1 MNIIASHQLG
11 LVEQLDAEAV
21 ALAGRGRDSAQRAL
35 VYHHVADMLGLA
47 HGFALLAA
55 HGALEVDAAVAR
67 LERIARRAWW
77 RLKRT
82 QRAALA
88 ERVAAFGENLRA
100 LDAERCSGVLMA
112 YRLAATPGLGGEAGR
127 RLDPDLLAALRAVQ
141 SARGQAD
148 GRTRRALF
156 EAHQRW
162 AEALLGERLEQAIA
176 DLDWPLDSRVLGA
189 AIATVRIPARDYD
202 RAERRGLARIE
213 RRLRASK
220 AMPSLFAANPAQAF
234 FQLQRHVAE
243 RRRRA
248 ADGAF
253 GDHLPPDEAV
263 SVML

>member
-1 MNIIASHQLG
+1 MNIIASHQSG
-11 LVEQLDAEAV
+11 LIEQLDAEAL

-55 HGALEVDAAVAR
+55 HGALSIDATVAR
-67 LERIARRAWW
+67 MERLARRAWW
-77 RLKRT
+77 RLKRAE
-82 QRAALA
+82 RAALA
-88 ERVAAFGENLRA
+88 ERIAAFRDRLRD

-112 YRLAATPGLGGEAGR
+112 YRLAATPGLGCEAAN
-127 RLDPDLLAALRAVQ
+127 RLAPDLLAALRVAQ

-148 GRTRRALF
+148 ARARRALF

-162 AEALLGERLEQAIA
+162 ADVLIGERLDQAIA
-176 DLDWPLDSRVLGA
+176 ELEWPLEPRALDA
-189 AIATVRIPARDYD
+189 AVAALRIPARDYD
-202 RAERRGLARIE
+202 RAERRGFARSE

-220 AMPSLFAANPAQAF
+220 LLPPLFAANPAQAF
-234 FQLQRHVAE
+234 FQLQRQIAE

-248 ADGAF
+248 ADGEQ

-263 SVML
+263 RVTG

>member
-1 MNIIASHQLG
+1 MNIIASHQSG
-11 LVEQLDAEAV
+11 LIEQLDAEAV

-55 HGALEVDAAVAR
+55 HGALGIDAAVAR
-67 LERIARRAWW
+67 MERAARRAWW
-77 RLKRT
+77 RLKRAE
-82 QRAALA
+82 RAALV
-88 ERVAAFGENLRA
+88 ERVVAFGLRLRA

-112 YRLAATPGLGGEAGR
+112 YRLAATPGLGGEAAR
-127 RLDPDLLAALRAVQ
+127 RLDPDLLAALRAAQ

-148 GRTRRALF
+148 ARSRRALF

-162 AEALLGERLEQAIA
+162 AEALFGERLDQAIA
-176 DLDWPLDSRVLGA
+176 DLAWPLEPRLLRDAVA
-189 AIATVRIPARDYD
+189 AVRIPGRAYD

-220 AMPSLFAANPAQAF
+220 SLPPLFAANPAQAF

-243 RRRRA
+243 RRRRE
-248 ADGAF
+248 ADGDLA
-253 GDHLPPDEAV
+253 DHLPADEAV
-263 SVML
+263 RVAG